1 MPPLP
6 RGEGED
12 LVVEWCG
19 PHALIRRRD
28 ETASEARVLTSLPHL
43 PGVVVIMASAVAQPH
58 HDLGNAIR
66 ACLLAARSWP
76 RECVPRAAWL
86 AVPGLGNP
94 VGQAVSWLCGLATE
108 FRMEVF
114 APHGMCAAA
123 FGGGIYAGPTNGGQ
137 GWRRFGPAGA
147 GDLVTTRFPMPP
159 WEYLLPYAPL
169 QVADLVADP
178 VPAGLSVR
186 PAGTAPSG
194 PGDAG
199 HRVPMSGAVPKL
211 IVGGPGGP
219 PHPAAV
225 AEVIMRLPLQ
235 VREQLLVVPAGAAT
249 ARAEWAGELARCVG
263 HDIAVSAGTQV
274 MTPGGRVR
282 TVVLEDNGEE
292 LLAPFATLLRYRPE
306 VERPEVLDVVAPP
319 SGWVQCGAR
328 HYQHVEDRY
337 RSRTGGPEV
346 TAEVVP
352 GGLVVR
358 QGEGSGPALPFDPT
372 GWTLAV
378 GTPGEP
384 VGVSLLPALQSL
396 LDGLTDLQR
405 RTVRVRP
412 LGLAGPAVWEG
423 LERIVRVA
431 GVRLE
436 GAPAVTPAGPAVTAP
451 TSLPAAAPASAS
463 PPAPAPPLP
472 ASPVPLPAAGPL
484 PPSPAP
490 EMPPAP
496 PVPPAMPVITVSGP
510 DRSQPKPTPPP
521 TPPPPAAPPPPVAP
535 EPAPVVSEP
544 VVSQPVRAPRN
555 AAGRLVVDDR
565 PSTPAEQARLGAS
578 GGTQYTEALAMVN
591 VALSA
596 WPMLRPEAKADYIA
610 VCMYLGYGEGGAVA
624 LNETLSSGGP
634 LPFDGY
640 LPCLTSGLRRLPTHR
655 RVVLRQEKLDDGAD
669 CPYPAGTV
677 LDEPA
682 FLSASA
688 ALDVTTPEAGLDV
701 LIWPLSARRTTE
713 LVMGRAVDETVFP
726 AGRRFKALAVLT
738 ADDEADADEVRA
750 PKTAVLVREL
760 VPGEDPTSPDALAR
774 DEAALS
780 RLERAWQAR
789 QEAQLRMIEDP
800 DLVARL
806 TTPMTLAADAG
817 ATPGA
822 SFGGA
827 VGVAS

>member
-1 MPPLP
+1 MPRPP
-6 RGEGED
+6 QGGGEG

-19 PHALIRRRD
+19 PHALIRRCD
-28 ETASEARVLTSLPHL
+28 ETASEARILGSLPHL
-43 PGVVVIMASAVAQPH
+43 PGTVVIMASAVAQPH
-58 HDLGNAIR
+58 ADLCDAVR
-66 ACLLAARSWP
+66 ACLLAVRSWP
-76 RECVPRAAWL
+76 RESVPRAAWL

-94 VGQAVSWLCGLATE
+94 VGQAVNWLCGLAAE
-108 FRMEVF
+108 FGMDIL

-123 FGGGIYAGPTNGGQ
+123 FGAGIYVGPTSGGQ

-147 GDLVTTRFPMPP
+147 GDLVTTRFPMPS
-159 WEYLLPYAPL
+159 WEYLLPYAPV

-194 PGDAG
+194 PSDAAS
-199 HRVPMSGAVPKL
+199 HVPMSGAVPKL
-211 IVGGPGGP
+211 IVGGADAP

-225 AEVIMRLPLQ
+225 AEIIMRLPLQ
-235 VREQLLVVPAGAAT
+235 VRTQLLLVPTTVAAAGH
-249 ARAEWAGELARCVG
+249 EWIGELVRHIG
-263 HDIAVSAGTQV
+263 HEIAVSAGTQL
-274 MTPGGRVR
+274 MTRAGRVR
-282 TVVLEDNGEE
+282 TVVLGDNGEE
-292 LLAPFATLLRYRPE
+292 LLAPFATLLRYSPD
-306 VERPEVLDVVAPP
+306 VERPEVLDVVPP
-319 SGWVQCGAR
+319 PGGWVQCGGR

-337 RSRTGGPEV
+337 RLRPGGPEV
-346 TAEVVP
+346 IAEVVP

-358 QGEGSGPALPFDPT
+358 QGDGHGPSLPFDPT
-372 GWTLAV
+372 GWTLAL
-378 GTPGEP
+378 GTPGEA

-405 RTVRVRP
+405 RTVRLRL
-412 LGLAGPAVWEG
+412 LGLAGPAVRDG

-436 GAPAVTPAGPAVTAP
+436 E
-451 TSLPAAAPASAS
+451 SLPAASPAPVSPPPPPEMSSS
-463 PPAPAPPLP
+463 PPAP
-472 ASPVPLPAAGPL
+472 
-484 PPSPAP
+484 PSL
-490 EMPPAP
+490 
-496 PVPPAMPVITVSGP
+496 PVPPTMPVITVSSP
-510 DRSQPKPTPPP
+510 DRPQPKPLA
-521 TPPPPAAPPPPVAP
+521 PPPAEPTWPRAEEAP
-535 EPAPVVSEP
+535 EPASAAPPEP
-544 VVSQPVRAPRN
+544 APKPEPAVPTPARLPWSVR
-555 AAGRLVVDDR
+555 GRIQLEDR
-565 PSTPAEQARLGAS
+565 PSTPAEQARLSAS

-624 LNETLSSGGP
+624 LNETLGTGGP
-634 LPFDGY
+634 APFDGY

-655 RVVLRQEKLDDGAD
+655 RVVLRQEKLEDGD
-669 CPYPAGTV
+669 ECPYAAGTV

-688 ALDVTTPEAGLDV
+688 ALDITTPEAGLDV

-738 ADDEADADEVRA
+738 SDAEPGEDVDEVRA

-760 VPGEDPTSPDALAR
+760 VPGEEPKSPEALAR

-789 QEAQLRMIEDP
+789 QEAELRVVEDP

-806 TTPMTLAADAG
+806 TIPMTVAADTG
-817 ATPGA
+817 VTPGA
-822 SFGGA
+822 EFGGT